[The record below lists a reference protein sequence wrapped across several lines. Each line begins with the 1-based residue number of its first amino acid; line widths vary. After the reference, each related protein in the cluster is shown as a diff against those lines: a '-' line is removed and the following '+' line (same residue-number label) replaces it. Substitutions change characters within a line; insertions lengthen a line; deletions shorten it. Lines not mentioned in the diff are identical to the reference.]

1 LPYQLVPYTK
11 YSIPFI
17 IKTVQLRHI
26 DGLSLYALQDYLAGF
41 GQEDILSITVDQVLG
56 FKKLV
61 MAAIQKI
68 MATGY
73 YPEFKG
79 DKHTASELLISF
91 VEFAEDF
98 ESRKIQPCI
107 RGPCILNYEF
117 YINGGAYLQ
126 NAHFLFGIPSQF
138 RQ

>member
-1 LPYQLVPYTK
+1 M
-11 YSIPFI
+11 
-17 IKTVQLRHI
+17 
-26 DGLSLYALQDYLAGF
+26 
-41 GQEDILSITVDQVLG
+41 DQVLG
-56 FKKLV
+56 FKQLV

-73 YPEFKG
+73 YPEFEG
-79 DKHTASELLISF
+79 DNHTGSDLLISF
-91 VEFAEDF
+91 VGFAEDF
-98 ESRKIQPCI
+98 ESQKIQPCI

-117 YINGGAYLQ
+117 YINGGAYFR